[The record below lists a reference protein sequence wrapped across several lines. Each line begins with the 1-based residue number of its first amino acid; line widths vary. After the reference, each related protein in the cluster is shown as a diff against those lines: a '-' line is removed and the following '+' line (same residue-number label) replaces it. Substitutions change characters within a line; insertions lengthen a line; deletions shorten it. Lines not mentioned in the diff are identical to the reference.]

1 MKSGI
6 AYRPDIEG
14 LRAVAILLVVAA
26 HAAVPGFQGGF
37 VGVDVFFVLSGYLI
51 SGLLIS
57 EIQQTGRL
65 DIVAFYVR
73 RMRRLAPAMLL
84 MLLSI
89 SLLAIIL
96 LPSPRQLVQTY
107 AATSAALW
115 VSNFYFAFADI
126 DYFSASAVENLFL
139 HTWSLGVEEQFY
151 LIWPLL
157 LLGLLRQRGESAGK
171 GLSPT
176 AKAGM
181 LIIATASLIGC
192 VLLSQAAPK
201 LGFYMMPARIWQFAL
216 GALTW
221 GLVDRI
227 QGSGRAADVPLP
239 FLLLGGWG
247 GLAAIIG
254 AAMLLNENMPYPGWR
269 ALIPSLGAT
278 ACIAAGALTT
288 RAGTAGRVLA
298 ATPLQYLGKVSY
310 SWYLWHWPFLVL
322 GGLIITQY
330 GLDLRLGVVALS
342 LLVAM
347 ASYHLLESPL
357 RQRAFWLTRPARS
370 LQLSFLLVAAVAA
383 LGPQWRASVKADL
396 QQPEQ
401 VRKNQ
406 ARTDVPEVYYMG
418 CDDWYRSA
426 ALKECSYGKPDAP
439 HVAVI
444 IGDSIGAQWVP
455 AIQKIYNRPD
465 WRVVIYTKSSC
476 PIVDKPIFYARIGR
490 EFSECATWRRSVL
503 DSLESMRPDI
513 VFLGSAASYELS
525 EADWSEGLA
534 SVWARVSHVAG
545 QVRVIR
551 ATPTL
556 PFNGPDC
563 LDTPRAVKWL
573 KGSSNCAAPADD
585 LASDQ
590 LYGIQQQVVR
600 QFANVQLVDLNDI
613 VCPGKECQAE
623 RDGMVIFRDNQHL
636 TASYVESL
644 SSQLEQR
651 VR

>member
-26 HAAVPGFQGGF
+26 HAGIPGLQGGF

-57 EIQQTGRL
+57 EIHQAGRL

-73 RMRRLAPAMLL
+73 RMRRLGPALLL
-84 MLLSI
+84 MLLVI
-89 SLLAIIL
+89 SLLAVVL
-96 LPSPRQLVQTY
+96 LPAPRQLVQTY

-151 LIWPLL
+151 LIWPMLL
-157 LLGLLRQRGESAGK
+157 LALLGRRGAGVGK
-171 GLSPT
+171 RVT
-176 AKAGM
+176 AQAAM
-181 LIIATASLIGC
+181 LVIAVASLVGC

-216 GALTW
+216 GALAW
-221 GLVDRI
+221 IMVDRI
-227 QGSGRAADVPLP
+227 QGLGRAASVPP
-239 FLLLGGWG
+239 AVLLLGGWG

-254 AAMLLNENMPYPGWR
+254 AATLLNENMPYPGWR
-269 ALIPSLGAT
+269 ALIPSLGAA
-278 ACIAAGALTT
+278 ACIASGALTT
-288 RAGTAGRVLA
+288 RAGSAGRALA
-298 ATPLQYLGKVSY
+298 VTPLQYLGKVSY
-310 SWYLWHWPFLVL
+310 SWYLWHWPLLVL
-322 GGLIITQY
+322 GGLIITEY
-330 GLDLRLGVVALS
+330 SLGMRLGVVVLS

-347 ASYHLLESPL
+347 TSYHLLESPL
-357 RQRAFWLTRPARS
+357 RQRAFWLIRPARS

-396 QQPEQ
+396 QLPEQ

-503 DSLESMRPDI
+503 ERLENMQPDI

-534 SVWARVSHVAG
+534 SVWARVSRVAK
-545 QVRVIR
+545 QVRVMR
-551 ATPTL
+551 ATPIL

-573 KGSSNCAAPADD
+573 KGGSNCAAPADNV
-585 LASDQ
+585 AGDQ
-590 LYGIQQQVVR
+590 LYGIQQRVVR
-600 QFANVQLVDLNDI
+600 QFANVQLVDLNDV

-644 SSQLEQR
+644 SPQLEQR